1 MRKKTL
7 ALFSLML
14 AFVMALSLA
23 VLAGCKKG
31 NKTEKPKG
39 DGTAVSLVS
48 DETLKDKLLALYTFE
63 DTDKTLKA
71 SDPFTGEAREAN
83 NGTYGDNYKLAVN
96 PKANGGSTTV
106 FDTSTAFSLGR
117 FDETQIAD
125 EFEDYFIVEGN
136 TYEGLSFSFW
146 AYNTVTLEGEVDS
159 LGESADWA
167 NLVTNGYESI
177 NWGNLSYMA
186 TSTGSY
192 MPFHPT
198 NGTVIGRG
206 AYTEDSYAQA
216 RELYT
221 DSELAK
227 FRGKSDYFAVWN
239 AISGNTQ
246 GEGSDDNEYVA
257 PVAAAYLQTWRY
269 VTINIDLE
277 EGLSF
282 YNNGRLAYTYQP
294 KTFITLAGGWEQ
306 IYADLVMGAM
316 KEYEADEMYLNF
328 FNAESGIYVDDLI
341 VGKSLAAADACNLYE
356 DVSGKTWTDADLE
369 LTSALSQGDQE
380 EQEEKNQAVDQYIN
394 DMIASFP
401 VEGDV
406 WGSAA
411 DPIKDAGVAG
421 KDTNQDGKINDVI
434 GAARD
439 AFEYVAGDYI
449 ETVGNVNLTSGVTLA
464 ASDNYSPK
472 LNNDGTFEMTV
483 SGIQL
488 SKGQGNYQG
497 TYVSLYDGTSFVG
510 AVRVDWAA
518 SNNIKGWTWDVSK
531 VIMPADTNGQ
541 ITGEVTWVNTSTDGI
556 YLNVAQRFCNLDIV
570 FKYTGAK
577 LTITY
582 NMYYYFAGE
591 TVELITESGTEFS
604 AQIPKDESTLFATIT
619 YEIKPASGKTLET
632 ALDMKNLS
640 LRFGMENSAFLIKE
654 AEGANTTKAAAYSYG
669 GSYQPDE
676 NYAKVKLPSAAEDFN
691 VTYTADLYTA
701 ETSAWVSPAFYLIE
715 SNDTNITAATLNG
728 AQMLGVRGDNWAG
741 VCQNLSEANKGT
753 TDKALPNCAFP
764 KTINYIKNSAGG
776 VFRYQLG
783 DVLYTNGVK
792 DLCEVIAVKLIV
804 NIVYVADTHTYT
816 VTYYR
821 NTAEEDNIIYQF
833 SVVFETGNDVVLCIG
848 GEGTYMENIVITNN
862 IVGGSD
868 LTLTKTTSGTKTA
881 VNTDGYTPVTAA

>member
-117 FDETQIAD
+117 FDETQITD

-186 TSTGSY
+186 TSDGEY
-192 MPFHPT
+192 KAFYPT

-294 KTFITLAGGWEQ
+294 KTFITLEGGWEQ

-341 VGKSLAAADACNLYE
+341 VGKSLTAADACNLYE

-380 EQEEKNQAVDQYIN
+380 EQEEKNRAVKAYLENMTSEETI
-394 DMIASFP
+394 
-401 VEGDV
+401 
-406 WGSAA
+406 
-411 DPIKDAGVAG
+411 
-421 KDTNQDGKINDVI
+421 T
-434 GAARD
+434 AARD
-439 AFEYVAGDYI
+439 EFIANYDASAYLEAIGKTDCSTSVDGKTYYIPTAG
-449 ETVGNVNLTSGVTLA
+449 EGGS
-464 ASDNYSPK
+464 YS
-472 LNNDGTFEMTV
+472 MTV

-488 SKGQGNYQG
+488 SAAVAGATGADAQHFLGAALNLAQGANN
-497 TYVSLYDGTSFVG
+497 TYVASVSIANTG
-510 AVRVDWAA
+510 WKW
-518 SNNIKGWTWDVSK
+518 SNNNTPAGVVTWDY
-531 VIMPADTNGQ
+531 ATFN
-541 ITGEVTWVNTSTDGI
+541 N
-556 YLNVAQRFCNLDIV
+556 AQRYSYLDVTLSYNGTDTVTI
-570 FKYTGAK
+570 KYD
-577 LTITY
+577 I
-582 NMYYYFAGE
+582 YYYFYDLVGTTIKLQKIDADGNKGDE
-591 TVELITESGTEFS
+591 FDYVVTKDDAYYGSLTYTVTS
-604 AQIPKDESTLFATIT
+604 
-619 YEIKPASGKTLET
+619 
-632 ALDMKNLS
+632 
-640 LRFGMENSAFLIKE
+640 
-654 AEGANTTKAAAYSYG
+654 ANTTADLSQLRLYFYADKACFNVTAVKGGTLYDPSKPALVEGNNPLYTYSNTWYST
-669 GSYQPDE
+669 GSD
-676 NYAKVKLPSAAEDFN
+676 YAQTVLPSGDFDI
-691 VTYTADLYTA
+691 TYTADVYTA
-701 ETSAWVSPAFYLIE
+701 AINSWHGPSFIMMGGNLGDNTPGDGGNPLVYVRCD
-715 SNDTNITAATLNG
+715 NYDGNNKNITADHGYSLSYTKQAGMG
-728 AQMLGVRGDNWAG
+728 A
-741 VCQNLSEANKGT
+741 
-753 TDKALPNCAFP
+753 
-764 KTINYIKNSAGG
+764 
-776 VFRYQLG
+776 FRYTLGEQLYKNG
-783 DVLYTNGVK
+783 DVY
-792 DLCEVIAVKLIV
+792 LCAVTPLKLIC
-804 NIVYVADTHTYT
+804 NITRTGNNYS
-816 VTYYR
+816 VTYYKDSVS
-821 NTAEEDNIIYQF
+821 NENIIQAFTFTFTYAEQLIL
-833 SVVFETGNDVVLCIG
+833 SIG

>member
-1 MRKKTL
+1 
-7 ALFSLML
+7 ML

-117 FDETQIAD
+117 FDETQITD

-146 AYNTVTLEGEVDS
+146 AYNTVTLEGKVDS

-186 TSTGSY
+186 TLDGEY
-192 MPFHPT
+192 KAFYPT

-216 RELYT
+216 REIYS

-257 PVAAAYLQTWRY
+257 PVAASYLQTWRY

-294 KTFITLAGGWEQ
+294 KTFITLKGGWEQ

-316 KEYEADEMYLNF
+316 KEYEEDEMYLNF

-341 VGKSLAAADACNLYE
+341 VGKSLTAADACNLYE
-356 DVSGKTWTDADLE
+356 DVSEKTWTDADLE

-380 EQEEKNQAVDQYIN
+380 EQEEKNRAIDAYFENMTSEATITAQRNAFISGYDASLYLEAIGKTDCSTKVNGKTYYIPTAESN
-394 DMIASFP
+394 
-401 VEGDV
+401 
-406 WGSAA
+406 GS
-411 DPIKDAGVAG
+411 
-421 KDTNQDGKINDVI
+421 
-434 GAARD
+434 
-439 AFEYVAGDYI
+439 
-449 ETVGNVNLTSGVTLA
+449 
-464 ASDNYSPK
+464 YS
-472 LNNDGTFEMTV
+472 MTV

-488 SKGQGNYQG
+488 SAAVAGATGDDAKHYLGAALNLAQGAGNAYVASVSIANTTWQWDVAAPQG
-497 TYVSLYDGTSFVG
+497 TV
-510 AVRVDWAA
+510 
-518 SNNIKGWTWDVSK
+518 TWDYATFNNVQRYSYID
-531 VIMPADTNGQ
+531 VTLSYNGTDT
-541 ITGEVTWVNTSTDGI
+541 VTI
-556 YLNVAQRFCNLDIV
+556 KYDI
-570 FKYTGAK
+570 
-577 LTITY
+577 
-582 NMYYYFAGE
+582 YYYFYDMIGE
-591 TVELITESGTEFS
+591 TVKLQKIDAEGNKGDEFDYVITEDDAYYGS
-604 AQIPKDESTLFATIT
+604 LT
-619 YEIKPASGKTLET
+619 YTVTS
-632 ALDMKNLS
+632 
-640 LRFGMENSAFLIKE
+640 
-654 AEGANTTKAAAYSYG
+654 ANTKADLSALRLYFYADEACFNVTEVTGGTASNTAAPEEPDDPALTEGNNPLYTYSNTWYST
-669 GSYQPDE
+669 GSD
-676 NYAKVKLPSAAEDFN
+676 YAQTVLPSGDFDI
-691 VTYTADLYTA
+691 TYTADVYTA
-701 ETSAWVSPAFYLIE
+701 SASNWHGPAFIMMGGNL
-715 SNDTNITAATLNG
+715 
-728 AQMLGVRGDNWAG
+728 GDNTPG
-741 VCQNLSEANKGT
+741 DGGKPLVYVRCDNYDGNNKNISTEHGYT
-753 TDKALPNCAFP
+753 ITYSKQAEMGAF
-764 KTINYIKNSAGG
+764 KYTLGEQQYKN
-776 VFRYQLG
+776 G
-783 DVLYTNGVK
+783 DIY
-792 DLCEVIAVKLIV
+792 LCEVTPLKLIC
-804 NIVYVADTHTYT
+804 NIKRTGGSYS
-816 VTYYR
+816 VTYYKDSVS
-821 NTAEEDNIIYQF
+821 EENKIQAFTFTFTYSEQLIF
-833 SVVFETGNDVVLCIG
+833 SIG
-848 GEGTYMENIVITNN
+848 GEDTYMENIAITNN
-862 IVGGSD
+862 TVGGSD